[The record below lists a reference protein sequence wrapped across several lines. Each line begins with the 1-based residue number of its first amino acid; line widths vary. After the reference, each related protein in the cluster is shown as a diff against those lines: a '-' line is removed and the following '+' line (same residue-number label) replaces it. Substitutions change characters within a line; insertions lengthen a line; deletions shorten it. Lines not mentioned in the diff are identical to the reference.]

1 MFPNS
6 VNCYLIMG
14 QKNCLEK
21 KGKGKDYDAHPLS
34 KTHEPP
40 LFPLSHHV
48 MREVRSLGWRGAL
61 QAARQAGCARAGAWR
76 LRAVCARAVAWHDW
90 LAARR
95 RRRLGGPAT
104 RLPGA
109 ELIPL
114 PRPRCWSPL
123 TVSRHPL
130 RSLAYATA
138 YLLGCSVIGEA

>member
-1 MFPNS
+1 
-6 VNCYLIMG
+6 MG

-48 MREVRSLGWRGAL
+48 MREVRSLGSV
-61 QAARQAGCARAGAWR
+61 AGRAPRCAG
-76 LRAVCARAVAWHDW
+76 AVCARAAAWHDW

-95 RRRLGGPAT
+95 RRRRGGPAT
-104 RLPGA
+104 RLAVGA

-138 YLLGCSVIGEA
+138 YLLGCSVMGEA